1 MLETIATLPLI
12 GGFLASVIPFI
23 AVLSVIVFVHEYG
36 HYAVGRL
43 CGIGAE
49 VFSVGF
55 GPVLFAWTDRRETR
69 WQVAAIPFGGY
80 VRFVDDQDPEG
91 DTSETAFRGTGSFNQ
106 APVLR
111 RALTVAA
118 GPVANFLLS
127 AVLFALLAIHTGLV
141 TDEPRIGG
149 VVDVPGL
156 DFGLRT
162 GDRVIDVNGR
172 PVASFGE
179 IAAAVLR
186 PDDDVPADLPPRS
199 TQYRVERDGRELVV
213 VGAYPM
219 PARVDAV
226 EPLSPASRAGLRP
239 GDLIIG
245 AGARPI
251 ESFQDLRSEILA
263 AEGDSVALRVRRGDE
278 VIPLQVTPAE
288 SDRQNADGT
297 FEKRFTIGVHGAL
310 AFMPES
316 RTPSALESARIGL
329 AQTMWVIRASLEGLY
344 QMITGNIGPEN
355 LQGPIGIAHLSGEIA
370 ANGFVD
376 LVRLLA
382 IISTAIGLLNLF
394 PIPVLDGGHLVMF
407 AWEAAAG
414 RKPSRRFRNALTRF
428 GLVALVSLML
438 FATYNDIMRL

>member
-1 MLETIATLPLI
+1 MLEAITTIPFV

-36 HYAVGRL
+36 HYAVGRM

-49 VFSVGF
+49 VFSIGF
-55 GPVLFAWTDRRETR
+55 GPVLAAWMDRRGTR

-80 VRFVDDQDPEG
+80 VRFVDDQDPDG
-91 DTSETAFRGTGSFNQ
+91 DAAQMECQGAGSFNR
-106 APVLR
+106 ASVLR

-118 GPVANFLLS
+118 GPAANFLLS
-127 AVLFALLAIHTGLV
+127 AVLFALLAMHTGLV
-141 TDEPRIGG
+141 TDEPRIGE
-149 VVDVPGL
+149 VVDLPGL
-156 DFGLRT
+156 DFGLRA

-172 PVASFGE
+172 PVGSFGE
-179 IAAAVLR
+179 IASAVLA
-186 PDDDVPADLPPRS
+186 PDDGSAGLPRRNS
-199 TQYRVERDGRELVV
+199 QYRVERDGRELVV

-245 AGARPI
+245 AGDRRV
-251 ESFQDLRSEILA
+251 ESFRDLRTEVLA
-263 AEGDSVALRVRRGDE
+263 AEGNDIALRVRRGGE
-278 VIPLQVTPAE
+278 VISLLVTPAE

-316 RTPSALESARIGL
+316 YTPSLVDSALIGI
-329 AQTMWVIRASLEGLY
+329 AQTMWVIRASLDGLY
-344 QMITGNIGPEN
+344 QMIAGNIGPEN
-355 LQGPIGIAHLSGEIA
+355 LQGPIGIAHLSGEVA
-370 ANGFVD
+370 ASGFVE

-407 AWEAAAG
+407 AWEAVAG
-414 RKPSRRFRNALTRF
+414 RKPSRRFRNALTRI
-428 GLVALVSLML
+428 GIVALVTLMV